1 MAVHIEGQGRE
12 IYKGTYGKD
21 IRGPISDALWIL
33 YNHGLQA
40 TTKMLM
46 TQEEYDA
53 LEIKDP
59 NVAYCIYDPTEPV
72 WKDYWIS
79 VIMLDGDADTDD
91 IFYCKTLAEARAKLD
106 EYYEND
112 PDAMYRIWIG
122 EECGVASIPKKTFQ
136 SCHNMLAFH
145 VPGTVSVIDADSF
158 SDSLLHIVT
167 FGQSSKPLY
176 IYNHAFANTNL
187 KTVDI
192 PDRCLYAGEIG
203 GGSQFRDNQLL
214 ESVKFGNSLSTIS
227 ESMFSGCIKLYRVQ
241 LPDSITTIK
250 YGGFEH
256 CRELSEID
264 INNVTSIG
272 EYAFAGCGNLAEVV
286 LENVQTIS
294 SYAFYSC
301 IKLTRV
307 EFAQLTAP
315 LGSYSFYN
323 CRSLHTVVFHPG
335 AMYSIAEG
343 TFMYCVNLET
353 IVLQND
359 PNCISIGD
367 KAFSYCE
374 KLSSIQLPDSVQS
387 IGDNAFF
394 NCKTLSRIEL
404 SPGLGTIG
412 NDAFAFCESLDDII
426 LPISLSDIGDY
437 AFAYCSSLQSLELPR
452 FLRSIPNGM
461 CSGCRSLKTA
471 LIPSSVDKIGAEA
484 FRGCESLKQIT
495 IPSGPTYIG
504 DRAFMFCTALE
515 VIVIGKDIS
524 QIMDNPTNGY
534 LNWGVF
540 SVCQSLRKIIIKR
553 EQDSIVDANGN
564 IWTPK
569 LYHKPMTY
577 APYIPENCEVLWI
590 GEDGVYDL

>member
-1 MAVHIEGQGRE
+1 MAVHIEEQGRE
-12 IYKGTYGKD
+12 IHKGTYGKD

-40 TTKMLM
+40 TTKKLV
-46 TQEEYDA
+46 TQDEYDA
-53 LEIKDP
+53 IEVKEQ

-122 EECGVASIPKKTFQ
+122 EECGVATIPERTFQ
-136 SCHNMLAFH
+136 GCSNMLAFH
-145 VPGTVSVIDADSF
+145 VPGTVSVIGADSF
-158 SDSLLHIVT
+158 SDSLLHSVT
-167 FGQSSKPLY
+167 FGQSSKSLY
-176 IYNHAFANTNL
+176 IYNHAFENTSL

-192 PDRCLYAGEIG
+192 PDRCLYAGETG

-227 ESMFSGCIKLYRVQ
+227 ESMFSDCIKLYRVQ
-241 LPDSITTIK
+241 LPDSTTTIK
-250 YGGFEH
+250 YEGFAH
-256 CRELSEID
+256 CRELAEID

-272 EYAFAGCGNLAEVV
+272 AYAFAVCGNLEAVV
-286 LENVQTIS
+286 LDNVQTIS
-294 SYAFYSC
+294 THAFDSC
-301 IKLTRV
+301 IKLSRV
-307 EFAQLTAP
+307 EFVHLTAP
-315 LGSYSFYN
+315 LGSYAFHN

-335 AMYSIAEG
+335 SMYSIAEG
-343 TFMYCVNLET
+343 TFMYCVNLEI
-353 IVLQND
+353 IVLQDD

-367 KAFSYCE
+367 KAFSFCE
-374 KLSSIQLPDSVQS
+374 KLSSIEVPDSVRS
-387 IGDNAFF
+387 IGDNAFYS
-394 NCKTLSRIEL
+394 CKALSHIEL
-404 SPGLGTIG
+404 SPGLDTIG
-412 NDAFAFCESLDDII
+412 ASAFEFCEALDDVV
-426 LPISLSDIGDY
+426 LPISLSDIGDR
-437 AFAYCSSLQSLELPR
+437 AFALCSSLQSLELPR
-452 FLRSIPNGM
+452 LLHSIPTEM
-461 CSGCRSLKTA
+461 CSGCRSLKTV
-471 LIPSSVDKIGAEA
+471 LIPSSVDKIGAGA

-534 LNWGVF
+534 LDWGVF
-540 SVCQSLRKIIIKR
+540 SVCQSLRQIIIKR

-569 LYHKPMTY
+569 LYHTPMTY

-590 GEDGVYDL
+590 GEDGVYDI